1 MLFLTSQSERSTM
14 NYTHLTRE
22 ERYQIHALCRRGLSC
37 ADIARDLQ
45 RHRSSISRELKRNAA
60 AQGYKPAQAHDK
72 ARARQCQRRNA
83 REFCEDEWKHV
94 SDYLRRSLSP
104 EQAAGRLG
112 VEKALH
118 ISAESIYQ
126 YVYEDKRLG
135 GDLVSHLRCQKV
147 RRKRYA
153 SGRERRGVL
162 KNRTCIEKRPAIVD
176 ERSRIGDWEGDTV
189 IGKAHQ
195 GALVTLVERKSRYTL
210 ARRVNGKHASSVG
223 QAIIELLRPHKA
235 SCHTLTF
242 DNGKEFAEHEFIAQC
257 LRADVY
263 FAHPYSSW
271 ERGLNENT
279 NGLLR
284 QYFPK
289 DVNLLLVDQDE
300 VNGALYKLNHRP
312 RKCLGYRTPHEVFYG
327 LEMQPLRLPSDAL
340 CT

>member
-1 MLFLTSQSERSTM
+1 M

-22 ERYQIHALCRRGLSC
+22 ERYQIHVLRRQGLSC
-37 ADIARDLQ
+37 ADIARELL
-45 RHRSSISRELKRNAA
+45 RHRSTISRELNRNATP
-60 AQGYKPAQAHDK
+60 QGYRPAQAHDT

-83 REFCEDEWKHV
+83 RQFCEDEWKHV
-94 SDYLRRSLSP
+94 SHYLRASLSP
-104 EQAAGRLG
+104 EQAAGRLR
-112 VEKALH
+112 VEQALH
-118 ISAESIYQ
+118 ISPETIYQ
-126 YVYEDKRLG
+126 YVYENKRLG

-153 SGRERRGVL
+153 SGQERRGVL

-176 ERSRIGDWEGDTV
+176 KRTRIGDWEGDTV

-195 GALVTLVERKSRYTL
+195 GALVTLAERKSRYTL
-210 ARRVNGKHASSVG
+210 ACRVDGKHASGVSE
-223 QAIIELLRPHKA
+223 AIIELLRPHKA

-242 DNGKEFAEHEFIAQC
+242 DNGKEFAEHEFIAKC
-257 LRADVY
+257 LQADVF

-289 DVNLLLVDQDE
+289 DTNLLLVSQDE
-300 VNGALYKLNHRP
+300 VNDAVYKLNHRP

-327 LEMQPLRLPSDAL
+327 LEMQPLKLPSDAL
-340 CT
+340 